1 MKLEELLGSELY
13 AQVKAKIDEKNASE
27 PDKLKHVRYAD
38 LSEGEY
44 VGKGKYDTEMERL
57 NNIISGKD
65 TELTSANDLI
75 AQLKKDSKGNEDMQ
89 GKITAYE
96 GQVKDLQ
103 KQLDCNV
110 IHMDDFYLQPH
121 QRTTKRLREP
131 GGNVDYERF
140 ETEVLQPMLTGEA
153 FSYRPYDAHAV
164 CFLPEVIVSP
174 KKVTIIEGS
183 YACHPR
189 LRRSYDLRIFLTV
202 DRQEQLERIR
212 KRNGEEREEMFER
225 IWIPLEERYFWK
237 AGVEKTCDISLDTTG
252 LFEG

>member
-1 MKLEELLGSELY
+1 MEPRTPTPITTVMVLLEEKLRQQVRQDKPLLV
-13 AQVKAKIDEKNASE
+13 AIDGRCA
-27 PDKLKHVRYAD
+27 
-38 LSEGEY
+38 
-44 VGKGKYDTEMERL
+44 
-57 NNIISGKD
+57 SGKS
-65 TELTSANDLI
+65 TLA
-75 AQLKKDSKGNEDMQ
+75 
-89 GKITAYE
+89 
-96 GQVKDLQ
+96 KDLQ

-164 CFLPEVIVSP
+164 CFLP
-174 KKVTIIEGS
+174 
-183 YACHPR
+183 
-189 LRRSYDLRIFLTV
+189 V

>member
-1 MKLEELLGSELY
+1 MWRSTDAVLP
-13 AQVKAKIDEKNASE
+13 EKSTLA
-27 PDKLKHVRYAD
+27 
-38 LSEGEY
+38 
-44 VGKGKYDTEMERL
+44 
-57 NNIISGKD
+57 
-65 TELTSANDLI
+65 
-75 AQLKKDSKGNEDMQ
+75 
-89 GKITAYE
+89 
-96 GQVKDLQ
+96 KDLQ

-237 AGVEKTCDISLDTTG
+237 AGVEKDLRYQSGYDRAVRG
-252 LFEG
+252 LSAARVWMLRNEEFER

>member
-1 MKLEELLGSELY
+1 MDYTWYPVYDRIVSQIDELL
-13 AQVKAKIDEKNASE
+13 AKEKNRQVTVAI
-27 PDKLKHVRYAD
+27 D
-38 LSEGEY
+38 GMC
-44 VGKGKYDTEMERL
+44 G
-57 NNIISGKD
+57 SGKS
-65 TELTSANDLI
+65 TLGQA
-75 AQLKKDSKGNEDMQ
+75 LKDHYG
-89 GKITAYE
+89 
-96 GQVKDLQ
+96 
-103 KQLDCNV
+103 CNLF
-110 IHMDDFYLQPH
+110 HMDDFYLRME
-121 QRTTKRLREP
+121 QRTPERYAEP

-252 LFEG
+252 LFES

>member
-1 MKLEELLGSELY
+1 MQQVRCDEDRDSDCVRDSVYDTIKRKRNFNCDFNDDPETRRPMETRTTTPITTVMVLLEEKLRQQVRQDKPLLV
-13 AQVKAKIDEKNASE
+13 AIDGRCA
-27 PDKLKHVRYAD
+27 
-38 LSEGEY
+38 
-44 VGKGKYDTEMERL
+44 
-57 NNIISGKD
+57 SGKS
-65 TELTSANDLI
+65 TLA
-75 AQLKKDSKGNEDMQ
+75 
-89 GKITAYE
+89 
-96 GQVKDLQ
+96 KDLQ

-121 QRTTKRLREP
+121 QRTTKRMREP

-164 CFLPEVIVSP
+164 CFLPEGIVSP
-174 KKVTIIEGS
+174 KKVMIIEGS

>member
-1 MKLEELLGSELY
+1 MSYKLF
-13 AQVKAKIDEKNASE
+13 
-27 PDKLKHVRYAD
+27 
-38 LSEGEY
+38 EGCEI
-44 VGKGKYDTEMERL
+44 E
-57 NNIISGKD
+57 SG
-65 TELTSANDLI
+65 
-75 AQLKKDSKGNEDMQ
+75 
-89 GKITAYE
+89 
-96 GQVKDLQ
+96 
-103 KQLDCNV
+103 
-110 IHMDDFYLQPH
+110 
-121 QRTTKRLREP
+121 
-131 GGNVDYERF
+131 VDYLENREYYNSLGGTVVYTGTIDGFYDYCFGRLEYRSLRF

-189 LRRSYDLRIFLTV
+189 LRRSYALRIFLTV

>member
-1 MKLEELLGSELY
+1 METRTTTPITAVMVLLEEKLRQQVRQDKPLLV
-13 AQVKAKIDEKNASE
+13 AIDGRCA
-27 PDKLKHVRYAD
+27 
-38 LSEGEY
+38 
-44 VGKGKYDTEMERL
+44 
-57 NNIISGKD
+57 SGKS
-65 TELTSANDLI
+65 TLA
-75 AQLKKDSKGNEDMQ
+75 
-89 GKITAYE
+89 
-96 GQVKDLQ
+96 KDLQ

-121 QRTTKRLREP
+121 QRTTKRLRE
-131 GGNVDYERF
+131 
-140 ETEVLQPMLTGEA
+140 PMLTGEA

>member
-1 MKLEELLGSELY
+1 M
-13 AQVKAKIDEKNASE
+13 
-27 PDKLKHVRYAD
+27 
-38 LSEGEY
+38 
-44 VGKGKYDTEMERL
+44 
-57 NNIISGKD
+57 
-65 TELTSANDLI
+65 
-75 AQLKKDSKGNEDMQ
+75 
-89 GKITAYE
+89 
-96 GQVKDLQ
+96 
-103 KQLDCNV
+103 
-110 IHMDDFYLQPH
+110 
-121 QRTTKRLREP
+121 
-131 GGNVDYERF
+131 DYERF
-140 ETEVLQPMLTGEA
+140 ETEVLQPLLTGEA

>member
-1 MKLEELLGSELY
+1 MENRTTTPITTVMVLLEEKLRQQVRQDKPLLV
-13 AQVKAKIDEKNASE
+13 AIDGRCA
-27 PDKLKHVRYAD
+27 
-38 LSEGEY
+38 
-44 VGKGKYDTEMERL
+44 
-57 NNIISGKD
+57 SGKS
-65 TELTSANDLI
+65 TLA
-75 AQLKKDSKGNEDMQ
+75 
-89 GKITAYE
+89 
-96 GQVKDLQ
+96 KDLQ

-121 QRTTKRLREP
+121 QRTTKRMREP

-212 KRNGEEREEMFER
+212 KRNGEEREERFER
-225 IWIPLEERYFWK
+225 IWIPLEER
-237 AGVEKTCDISLDTTG
+237 
-252 LFEG
+252 

>member
-1 MKLEELLGSELY
+1 M
-13 AQVKAKIDEKNASE
+13 A
-27 PDKLKHVRYAD
+27 
-38 LSEGEY
+38 
-44 VGKGKYDTEMERL
+44 
-57 NNIISGKD
+57 
-65 TELTSANDLI
+65 
-75 AQLKKDSKGNEDMQ
+75 
-89 GKITAYE
+89 
-96 GQVKDLQ
+96 KDLQ

-110 IHMDDFYLQPH
+110 IHMDDFYLQEH
-121 QRTTKRLREP
+121 QRTTRRLREP

-140 ETEVLQPMLTGEA
+140 ETEVLQPLLTGET

-189 LRRSYDLRIFLTV
+189 LRRSYDLRVFLTV
-202 DRQEQLERIR
+202 DRQKQLERIR
-212 KRNGEEREEMFER
+212 KRNGEEQEEMFER
-225 IWIPLEERYFWK
+225 LWIPLEERYFWK

>member
-1 MKLEELLGSELY
+1 MQYDQLISDLEELLKENSRCIIG
-13 AQVKAKIDEKNASE
+13 IDGRCA
-27 PDKLKHVRYAD
+27 
-38 LSEGEY
+38 
-44 VGKGKYDTEMERL
+44 
-57 NNIISGKD
+57 SGK
-65 TELTSANDLI
+65 TTLSNLLAGRFP
-75 AQLKKDSKGNEDMQ
+75 AR
-89 GKITAYE
+89 
-96 GQVKDLQ
+96 VF
-103 KQLDCNV
+103 
-110 IHMDDFYLQPH
+110 HMDDFYLQPH